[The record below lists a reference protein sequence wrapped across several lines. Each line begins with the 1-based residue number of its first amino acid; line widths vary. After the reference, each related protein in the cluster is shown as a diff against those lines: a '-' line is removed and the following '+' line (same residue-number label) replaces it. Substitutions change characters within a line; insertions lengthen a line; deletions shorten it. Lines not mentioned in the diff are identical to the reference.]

1 MLSSVAPPTVDTK
14 TERIIHKS
22 IQILYEEIGTDI
34 WSAPAKYISRT
45 AIDFIEEK
53 L

>member
-22 IQILYEEIGTDI
+22 SQILYEEIPPSDI
-34 WSAPAKYISRT
+34 WSAPAKYI
-45 AIDFIEEK
+45 